1 MFCPNCKAKY
11 RPGFT
16 KCSDCGVDLVEHLP
30 SENLDASG
38 EVASDSEGRELLWS
52 GRDPGFAESLRDA
65 LDRAELEHGDDT
77 VELGFLPAFPGAV
90 FKISVRTSDREAAR
104 EILEDVINGASAESS
119 TTAARLAGDAAN
131 LNPYRGL
138 NRPASKREPG
148 YYNQASFPESPL
160 SLNLN
165 PGSRVTEDGASS
177 EEQWELADSKTE
189 DASTPNDIVEDFDAE
204 RATCEIWVGEDARMA
219 QYFDD
224 CLRGVGIGCVVSDA
238 SGKLRVLVM
247 PESEKRAK
255 EIVREVVEGAPPQ

>member
-1 MFCPNCKAKY
+1 MFCPNCKTEY
-11 RPGFT
+11 RRGFT
-16 KCSDCGVDLVEHLP
+16 ECSDCLVPLVE
-30 SENLDASG
+30 NLSADDLNSTTADPG
-38 EVASDSEGRELLWS
+38 AMEILWS

-65 LDRAELEHGDDT
+65 LDRAELEHGDDS

-104 EILEDVINGASAESS
+104 KVLEDVINGASAVSS
-119 TTAARLAGDAAN
+119 TTAARLAGDASN

-160 SLNLN
+160 SLNLS
-165 PGSRVTEDGASS
+165 PGDRVTEGSASS
-177 EEQWELADSKTE
+177 EDQGELADSKTE

-204 RATCEIWVGEDARMA
+204 RATCEVWVGEDSSLAA
-219 QYFDD
+219 YLND

-238 SGKLRVLVM
+238 SGTLRVLVM